1 MAKCWSI
8 QNMSMAQKAVL
19 ISLADQSND
28 DGVCWPSIKT
38 IAKRTCMTDRSVR
51 NATAWLISSGILVR
65 DRRFNKSNVYTI
77 CPENFRPSELDKD
90 VVQNPIEEFS
100 SGGEE
105 FNSGLDLN
113 QFPTNRNRTVKEPS
127 IGASVQTTTKAEHP
141 PKDKPTKPKQDNTH
155 KEEGFSEFWEAWP
168 KSSRKQA
175 KGYCLKAWVKTGA
188 YKSKDAILAHIESL
202 KGTDGW
208 TKNNGEY
215 IPAPLVYLNQQ
226 RWDGAEV
233 EPEQTV
239 MPGVINRY
247 GPGFEGVL

>member
-1 MAKCWSI
+1 MAKCWPI

-141 PKDKPTKPKQDNTH
+141 PKDKPTKQKQDNTH

-175 KGYCLKAWVKTGA
+175 KGYCLKAWVKAGA

-202 KGTDGW
+202 KDTDGW

-215 IPAPLVYLNQQ
+215 IPAPLVYLNQK
-226 RWDGAEV
+226 RWDGAELAESV
-233 EPEQTV
+233 AAGESKF
-239 MPGVINRY
+239 GS
-247 GPGFEGVL
+247 GFEGVM